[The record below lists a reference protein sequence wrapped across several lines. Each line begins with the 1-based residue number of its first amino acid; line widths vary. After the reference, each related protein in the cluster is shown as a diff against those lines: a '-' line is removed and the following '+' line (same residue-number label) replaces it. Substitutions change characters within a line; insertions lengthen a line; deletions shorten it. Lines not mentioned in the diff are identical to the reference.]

1 MPQQEKGVNDLIIF
15 GLTFIYTMAVLISP
29 TWQICVYWV
38 GLSLFQLMILGRL
51 RWKLILLFSIF
62 LLIPGISLMI
72 TSYLHLKGSF
82 NSYSII
88 LLGREFD
95 HYRLTQSLYLAVR
108 AAALSLI
115 SFSFLTAIHYEK
127 LIYSLIQNLRF
138 PVIWGYALL
147 VAFNS
152 VGNIQAEFKRIQQ
165 AAMMRFSRKP
175 LFYFYIIPLLVSAT
189 RYSQQAAMSIQ
200 SRGLSQDKSF
210 INSEKLRLFDMLFLI
225 INLTGII
232 IPLICLIY

>member
-1 MPQQEKGVNDLIIF
+1 MQGHEKGINDLVLF
-15 GLTFIYTMAVLISP
+15 GLTFIYTIAVLISP
-29 TWQICVYWV
+29 TWQICIYWV
-38 GLSLFQLMILGRL
+38 VLSQLQLILLGRL
-51 RWKLILLFSIF
+51 RWKLVLIFLLL
-62 LLIPGISLMI
+62 LLIPGISLFI
-72 TSYLHLKGSF
+72 TSYLHLKEGF
-82 NSYSII
+82 DSYSII
-88 LLGREFD
+88 IWGRVFD
-95 HYRLTQSLYLAVR
+95 HYRLTQSLYLAIR
-108 AAALSLI
+108 ATALSVI
-115 SFSFLTAIHYEK
+115 SFSYLIAIHYER
-127 LIYSLIQNLRF
+127 LIYSLIQNLHF

-152 VGNIQAEFKRIQQ
+152 AGNIQSELKRIQQ

-210 INSEKLRLFDMLFLI
+210 IQSEKLRFYDLLYLF

-232 IPLICLIY
+232 IPLIYLV